1 MRDLE
6 VADGGFAPAFAKGT
20 AGKPRTRPTYVA
32 LLRGGLA
39 HERACKRAVI
49 DDRVRWRS
57 S

>member
-6 VADGGFAPAFAKGT
+6 VADGGFAPAFAKAT
-20 AGKPRTRPTYVA
+20 AGKPRDPPYVRRPVSW
-32 LLRGGLA
+32 GLA
-39 HERACKRAVI
+39 HERARKRAVI